1 MFRLATS
8 PIAPALGQ
16 YVPVRGPG
24 RLLFRSY
31 AKAVPGPRSAG
42 RVATTSTGDVFHI
55 DLASVLEW
63 QLWAFGS
70 AQSYLAE
77 LFPYLVAPGERCLD
91 VGASVGL
98 HTVRLAKLTG
108 ALGDVIA
115 IEPDRELA
123 RRAAAN
129 ITLNKLSNARVIQ
142 AAAADRPGHPAAQP
156 PTITI
161 DQVCPGPVALIRVD
175 AAGQEAAVVAGAEQT
190 LAKYSPAIVFC
201 HEPALRTDSA
211 PAAFGQLADLGYQ
224 LFRIRHPRRRVTGRG
239 VLGLDPLPVRHV
251 AGGDLLAVCPADAAR
266 VRSLVRPA

>member
-55 DLASVLEW
+55 DLASFLEW

-142 AAAADRPGHPAAQP
+142 AAAADRPDHPAAQP
-156 PTITI
+156 PAITI
-161 DQVCPGPVALIRVD
+161 DQVCPGPVALIRIDV
-175 AAGQEAAVVAGAEQT
+175 AGQEAAVVAGAEQT
-190 LAKYSPAIVFC
+190 LATYSPAIVFC